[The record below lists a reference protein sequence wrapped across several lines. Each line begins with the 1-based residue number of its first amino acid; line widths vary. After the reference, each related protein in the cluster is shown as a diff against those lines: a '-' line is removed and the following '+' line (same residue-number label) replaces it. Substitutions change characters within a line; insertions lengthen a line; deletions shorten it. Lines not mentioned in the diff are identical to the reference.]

1 MQSNNYIFK
10 KGTEVI
16 HMVSLVKNEDVEKC
30 LRELLKSEGYELD
43 KSKTHGEN
51 GVDILAK
58 KEGETIYIEVIGHK
72 SAGPARARDF
82 YESFF
87 RAISRLNE
95 DATDCVIAMP
105 KQAEIGL
112 PQRAK
117 QYNVSWER
125 IGKAFPELKIWLI
138 DVENKTYKRTDWGE
152 WLKNK

>member
-1 MQSNNYIFK
+1 M
-10 KGTEVI
+10 I
-16 HMVSLVKNEDVEKC
+16 HIVSIVKNEDAEKC
-30 LRELLKSEGYELD
+30 LREILKSEGYELN
-43 KSKTHGEN
+43 KSRTHGET

-58 KEGETIYIEVIGHK
+58 KEGKTIYIEVIGFK
-72 SAGPARARDF
+72 SAGSTRARDF
-82 YESFF
+82 YEIFF

-105 KQAEIGL
+105 KQFEIGL

-117 QYNVSWER
+117 QYYVSWER

-138 DVENKTYKRTDWGE
+138 DIEKKTYKRTDWGE